1 MTWTTVASLLESL
14 ARYAVLL
21 GVAGTAVVAATHWAV
36 RQRHIEPF
44 GALPRTVR
52 RLSDPLVTRV
62 ERRLV
67 RWGKNP
73 QDAPLWLLGFTII
86 GGILLLS
93 LVGWLT
99 GWISQLVLLADASP
113 RAWARW
119 GVGTLF
125 QIVMLALIVR
135 VVASWFGK
143 GPYSPWLRLAYL
155 LTDWLLNPIRRLL
168 PPFGMID
175 LSPLVAYVALILLR
189 GLLLAMLL

>member
-1 MTWTTVASLLESL
+1 MTWTTVAALVETV
-14 ARYAVLL
+14 ARYAVLA
-21 GVAGTAVVAATHWAV
+21 GVAGAALVAATHWAV
-36 RQRHIEPF
+36 RGGHLGAF

-52 RLSDPLVTRV
+52 RLSDPLLRPL

-67 RWGKNP
+67 RWGRNP
-73 QDAPLWLLGFTII
+73 QDAPLWLLGITIF

-93 LVGWLT
+93 LIGWLT
-99 GWISQLVLLADASP
+99 GWIGQLAGLAGASP

-119 GVGTLF
+119 AVGTGF
-125 QIVMLALIVR
+125 QVLMLALIVR

-143 GPYSPWLRLAYL
+143 GPYAPWLRPAYL

-175 LSPLVAYVALILLR
+175 LSPLVAYVVLILLR
-189 GLLLAMLL
+189 GLLLALLL

>member
-1 MTWTTVASLLESL
+1 LTWTAFASLLELL

-21 GVAGTAVVAATHWAV
+21 GVAGTAVVALTQWAV
-36 RQRHIEPF
+36 RQRHLEPF

-93 LVGWLT
+93 LLGWLT
-99 GWISQLVLLADASP
+99 GWISQLILLAGASP

-119 GVGTLF
+119 GVNTAF

-143 GPYSPWLRLAYL
+143 GPYTPWLRLAYR
-155 LTDWLLNPIRRLL
+155 LTDWLVNPIRRLL

-189 GLLLAMLL
+189 GLLLALLL